1 MQRRRAAWP
10 LAALL
15 LASTSAMAASEN
27 QLVLIG
33 TYTLGGS
40 RGIYEVRLDNE
51 TGALSAPVLAAETPN
66 PSFLAMAPSRRFI
79 YAHADVGT
87 LPDGRAAGGIRAFAL
102 DPDSGRLTALN
113 ERATGDPF
121 PSNVAID
128 ATGQLV
134 ATVSGTG
141 GHLTTFH
148 VNPDG
153 SLGPIASRRATAGT
167 PGPVPVRQVAP
178 YPHSTNF
185 APDNRFAVV
194 CDLGADRLFSYRVD
208 AASGKLGPDHPPFA
222 QLPRGTG
229 PRHAKFSADGR
240 FLYVVGEL
248 SNTVTACRYDAAT
261 GRIEPFQR
269 LSTVPAG
276 VRNSMPDNRPDSTA
290 SEIRLERSQRFV
302 YAANRGDD
310 SIAVFA
316 RDPDS
321 GALALVEIVKSGGK
335 TPRNFAISP
344 DGKWLLCAHLDS
356 DNLTVFRIDGQS
368 GRLSRMPGV
377 AAVPKGI
384 CVVFVN

>member
-1 MQRRRAAWP
+1 
-10 LAALL
+10 
-15 LASTSAMAASEN
+15 MAASEN

-40 RGIYEVRLDNE
+40 RGIYEVRLDSE

-66 PSFLAMAPSRRFI
+66 PSFIAMAPSRRFI

-102 DPDSGRLTALN
+102 DPESGRLTPIN

-128 ATGQLV
+128 ATGRLV

-141 GHLTTFH
+141 GHLTTFP
-148 VNPDG
+148 VNADG
-153 SLGPIASRRATAGT
+153 SLGPIASRYATAGT
-167 PGPVPVRQVAP
+167 PGPVPARQVRP

-208 AASGKLGPDHPPFA
+208 AAAGRLGPENPPFT

-276 VRNSMPDNRPDSTA
+276 VRDSMPDNKPDSTA
-290 SEIRLERSQRFV
+290 SEIRIERGQRFV

-310 SIAVFA
+310 SIAVFS

-321 GALALVEIVKSGGK
+321 GALALVEIVKSGGR

-356 DNLTVFRIDGQS
+356 DNLTVFRIDPRS
-368 GRLSRMPGV
+368 GRLTRVPGG
-377 AAVPKGI
+377 ATVPKGI
-384 CVVFVN
+384 CVVFVD

>member
-1 MQRRRAAWP
+1 MTPPRFALPWLT
-10 LAALL
+10 LALG
-15 LASTSAMAASEN
+15 TVSAMAASEN

-40 RGIYEVRLDNE
+40 RGIYEVRLDSE

-66 PSFLAMAPSRRFI
+66 PSFIALAPSRRFI

-102 DPDSGRLTALN
+102 DPDSGKLTALN
-113 ERATGDPF
+113 QRATGDPF

-128 ATGQLV
+128 ATGRLV

-141 GHLTTFH
+141 GHLTTFP
-148 VNPDG
+148 VEADG
-153 SLGPIASRRATAGT
+153 SLGPIASRYATTGT
-167 PGPVPVRQVAP
+167 PGPVPVRQVHP

-185 APDNRFAVV
+185 SPDNRFALV
-194 CDLGADRLFSYRVD
+194 CDLGADRIFSFAVD
-208 AASGKLGPDHPPFA
+208 AAAGKLGPEHPPFA

-240 FLYVVGEL
+240 FFYIAGEL

-269 LSTVPAG
+269 LSTVPPG
-276 VRNSMPDNRPDSTA
+276 VRNSSPDNRPDSTA
-290 SEIRLERSQRFV
+290 SEIRLERSQRRV
-302 YAANRGDD
+302 YVANRGDD
-310 SIAVFA
+310 SIAVFS

-321 GALALVEIVKSGGK
+321 GELALLEIVKSGGR

-344 DGKWLLCAHLDS
+344 DGKWLLCAHQDS
-356 DNLTVFRIDGQS
+356 NNLTVFRIDGQS
-368 GRLSRMPGV
+368 GRLTRVPTE
-377 AAVPKGI
+377 ATVPKAI

>member
-1 MQRRRAAWP
+1 
-10 LAALL
+10 
-15 LASTSAMAASEN
+15 MAASEN
-27 QLVLIG
+27 QLILIG

-40 RGIYEVRLDNE
+40 RGIYELRLDNE

-66 PSFLAMAPSRRFI
+66 PSFIAMAPNRRFI
-79 YAHADVGT
+79 YAHADVGQ
-87 LPDGRAAGGIRAFAL
+87 LPGGRAAGGIRAFAL
-102 DPDSGRLTALN
+102 DPDSGALSPLN

-153 SLGPIASRRATAGT
+153 SLGPIATRLATTGT
-167 PGPVPVRQVAP
+167 RGPVPERQVHP

-185 APDNRFAVV
+185 APDNRFAIV
-194 CDLGADRLFSYRVD
+194 CDLGADRLFSFAVD
-208 AASGKLGPDHPPFA
+208 SAAGKLTPANPAFV

-261 GRIEPFQR
+261 GQAEPFQR

-276 VRNSMPDNRPDSTA
+276 VRDSMPDNKPDSTA
-290 SEIRLERSQRFV
+290 SEIRFERSQRFI

-310 SIAVFA
+310 SIAVFS

-344 DGKWLLCAHLDS
+344 DGKWLVCAHLDS
-356 DNLTVFRIDGQS
+356 DNVTVFRIQGQS
-368 GRLSRMPGV
+368 GRLTRVPTE
-377 AAVPKGI
+377 AKVPKGI